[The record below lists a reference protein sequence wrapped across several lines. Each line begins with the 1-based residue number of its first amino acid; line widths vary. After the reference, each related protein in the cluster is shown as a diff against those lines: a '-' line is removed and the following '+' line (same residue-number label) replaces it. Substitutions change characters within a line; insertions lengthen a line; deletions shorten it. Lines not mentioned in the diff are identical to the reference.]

1 MRLMRFTLTLF
12 LILLIPTFA
21 VGQGTPPAVP
31 PATDAE
37 TAVRAVNDQRFL
49 AMVNGDVAALERL
62 LADDLTYTHSN
73 GTVETKLQFLASIR
87 TKTLEYREIEAED
100 VKVSLHGE
108 TAIVTGL
115 AAVKLATGGREMDL
129 SLRFTA
135 VYIRKGGAWKL
146 AAWQSTRV
154 G

>member
-1 MRLMRFTLTLF
+1 MRHLRLQRTT
-12 LILLIPTFA
+12 ILLALLLPA
-21 VGQGTPPAVP
+21 LAGGQAPAAP

-49 AMVNGDVAALERL
+49 AMVKGDVAALERL

-73 GTVETKLQFLASIR
+73 GTVETKQQFLASI
-87 TKTLEYREIEAED
+87 TAKTLEYRAIEAED
-100 VKVSLHGE
+100 VKVSLHGD
-108 TAIVTGL
+108 TAILTGR
-115 AAVKLATGGREMDL
+115 AAVKVVNGGREMDL

-135 VYIRKGGAWKL
+135 VYIREGGQWKL
-146 AAWQSTRV
+146 AAWQSTRL